1 MLKKYKNR
9 KVIKFGI
16 DPTIKKFQKYYPKN
30 YLKFPGFFEKNIY
43 NKITNY
49 KKSKIITS
57 IAVFYDIQNPVK
69 FIKSIKSI
77 LDKKG
82 IWVLEQSYFPLN

>member
-1 MLKKYKNR
+1 MKKVILKNKDIILDIASNDGTLLKKYKNR

-49 KKSKIITS
+49 KNQK
-57 IAVFYDIQNPVK
+57 
-69 FIKSIKSI
+69 
-77 LDKKG
+77 L
-82 IWVLEQSYFPLN
+82 